1 MEHVFNDP
9 ACHESF
15 TEGDVPLDEI
25 DLHVLDWLDGLD
37 YPFSRELPI
46 EQLTYSTPILRVID
60 FPDRAKPGG
69 LLTEGLHWLVRQYA
83 IPTALIEG
91 ETRSVTHGFGALDTS
106 NGYRCCWFNYLCKNI
121 TIAEVPGSGP
131 VVSGPRT
138 GRHNRQSDYTWVRS
152 SFFLRWSL
160 KPKAPPEI
168 TLICFGEHG
177 VMDRFHRLSYKA
189 VKDGVVHDPPS
200 LFVVVLHELSSWMDE
215 KAWDLASAF
224 GGIEFRALAL
234 HRERET
240 FTGLLNISK
249 HIIYLQESSDAALE
263 TIKKLSDYHGMLE
276 SSGNDHKRAASATS
290 SALSQVETELQAIK
304 LRLRSMDRRMQNVIS
319 LSFHLVTQ
327 EGNDVL
333 RADSSTMAT
342 IAFVT
347 LVFLPITTVSTIFG
361 SQFFNTAPD
370 NSSIEVSKDFWV
382 FWVISTPLTL
392 TVLLG
397 WTLWQRKGSVGEH
410 VDWKRTLKSLLR
422 RQNEVWE
429 VKQGHRD

>member
-9 ACHESF
+9 ARLEPF
-15 TEGDVPLDEI
+15 TDGDVPLDEI
-25 DLHVLDWLDGLD
+25 DLHVMDWLDGLE

-46 EQLTYSTPILRVID
+46 EQLTHSTPILRVID
-60 FPDRAKPGG
+60 FPDRARPGFS
-69 LLTEGLHWLVRQYA
+69 LTEGLQWLMRQYA

-91 ETRSVTHGFGALDTS
+91 ETRSVTHGFGSLDTMD
-106 NGYRCCWFNYLCKNI
+106 GYRCCWFNYLCKNI
-121 TIAEVPGSGP
+121 TLANVPGSGP

-138 GRHNRQSDYTWVRS
+138 GQLNRQSDYTWVRS
-152 SFFLRWSL
+152 AFFLRWAL
-160 KPKAPPEI
+160 KPKASPEI
-168 TLICFGEHG
+168 TFICFGEHG
-177 VMDRFHRLSYKA
+177 MMDRFQRLSYKA
-189 VKDGVVHDPPS
+189 VKDGVVHGPLS
-200 LFVVVLHELSSWMDE
+200 LFVVVFQELSSWMDE
-215 KAWDLASAF
+215 RAWDLASAF
-224 GGIEFRALAL
+224 GGIEFRALGL
-234 HRERET
+234 HRDRES

-263 TIKKLSDYHGMLE
+263 TIKKLSDYNGTLE
-276 SSGNDHKRAASATS
+276 SSGNDQKRAASATS
-290 SALSQVETELQAIK
+290 AAISQVETEFQSIK

-370 NSSIEVSKDFWV
+370 NTSIEVSKDFWI

-392 TVLLG
+392 AVLLG
-397 WTLWQRKGSVGEH
+397 WTLWQKKGSIGEN
-410 VDWKRTLKSLLR
+410 VDWKRTLASFLR
-422 RQNEVWE
+422 RRDEVGDLNQE
-429 VKQGHRD
+429 RRD

>member
-9 ACHESF
+9 TGFEPF

-25 DLHVLDWLDGLD
+25 DLHVLDWLDGLEC
-37 YPFSRELPI
+37 PFSRELPI
-46 EQLTYSTPILRVID
+46 EQLTHSTPILRVID
-60 FPDRAKPGG
+60 FPDRARPGG
-69 LLTEGLHWLVRQYA
+69 LLTEGLQWLVRQYG

-91 ETRSVTHGFGALDTS
+91 ETRSVTHGFGSLDTS
-106 NGYRCCWFNYLCKNI
+106 DEYRCCWFNYLCKNI
-121 TIAEVPGSGP
+121 TIAEIPGSGP

-160 KPKAPPEI
+160 NPKASPEI

-177 VMDRFHRLSYKA
+177 VMDRFQRLSYKA
-189 VKDGVVHDPPS
+189 VKDGVVHDPLS
-200 LFVVVLHELSSWMDE
+200 LFALVLHDLSSWMDE
-215 KAWDLASAF
+215 RAWDLASAF

-249 HIIYLQESSDAALE
+249 HMIYLQESSDAALE
-263 TIKKLSDYHGMLE
+263 TMKKLSHYHETLQ
-276 SSGNDHKRAASATS
+276 SSGNDQKRAARVTKAAVT
-290 SALSQVETELQAIK
+290 QVETEFQAIK

-333 RADSSTMAT
+333 RTDSSTMAT

-370 NSSIEVSKDFWV
+370 NTSIEVSKDFWI

-392 TVLLG
+392 AVLLG
-397 WTLWQRKGSVGEH
+397 WTLWQKKGAIGERA
-410 VDWKRTLKSLLR
+410 DWKRTLKSFLGR
-422 RQNEVWE
+422 RDEVAE
-429 VKQGHRD
+429 LKQGH